1 MNASVN
7 SPFRGVGGRG
17 NIFIIG
23 FMGSGKSYW
32 GKLWAAESGL
42 QFFDLDGL
50 IEDEEQKTV
59 AEIFE
64 QNGETYF
71 RQRETAVLKTFA
83 EKTNCIVACGGG
95 TPCFNDNM
103 QWMNDNGI
111 TVYLAATPSD
121 IFKRVI
127 TEQAKRP
134 LIKDFSP
141 DELLHFI
148 ENKLKERAPVYTTA
162 KIILPVSGI
171 TTDTINTIK

>member
-1 MNASVN
+1 MNAS
-7 SPFRGVGGRG
+7 GKGRDT
-17 NIFIIG
+17 IFLIG

-42 QFFDLDGL
+42 QFFDLDEL
-50 IEDEEQKTV
+50 IEKEEQKTV

-71 RQRETAVLKTFA
+71 RQRETAVLKTFTQ
-83 EKTNCIVACGGG
+83 KTNCIIACGGG

-103 QWMNDNGI
+103 QWMNDNGT
-111 TVYLAATPSD
+111 TVYLAATPDD

-134 LIKDFSP
+134 LIKDLSP
-141 DELLHFI
+141 EALLHFI
-148 ENKLKERAPVYTTA
+148 ENKLKERAPVYTKA
-162 KIILPVSGI
+162 KIILPVTSI
-171 TTDTINTIK
+171 TTDTIKTIQ